1 MNKLRLMGIST
12 NPKYSDDG
20 RWTGAELTA
29 FIEIELQTG
38 KKATPT
44 VRCYMRFMISRDILM
59 AIKVKGITD
68 TRQSFFD
75 YRIKEMLEK
84 VRAENN
90 GSQHDAYNIG
100 EVIRLKLPRFI
111 TKSIE
116 RCEYS
121 QNFRTGEIIET
132 PEECLDREV
141 KD

>member
-1 MNKLRLMGIST
+1 MRLMGIST
-12 NPKYSDDG
+12 QPKYSEDD
-20 RWTGAELTA
+20 RWVGAEMTA
-29 FIEIELQTG
+29 FIEIELPT
-38 KKATPT
+38 AENITPT
-44 VRCYMRFMISRDILM
+44 VRRCMRFMMSRDILM
-59 AIKVKGITD
+59 AIKIKGITD
-68 TRQSFFD
+68 TRRSFFD
-75 YRIKEMLEK
+75 YRIKEMLKK

-100 EVIRLKLPRFI
+100 EVIRLKIPRFV
-111 TKSIE
+111 TKSLE